1 MSRAQWS
8 RAVVSLPPRATG
20 LWRGSAPNGP
30 PRACGEVP
38 PPTATCQGQ
47 ASRPC
52 NAVSAAAPLRPRPA
66 GLCRPEPA
74 WEEPQAPLWGGR
86 GGAPQSPP
94 ARVRDPE
101 PPGMLLGF
109 VVGGLREQGQ
119 LSWHLWTLHE
129 KEVSPGEVGEGGSRD
144 GVRRPTASAPSLA
157 QCKPQS
163 VSGQRIHES
172 ILILL
177 FYGIRAPALQPSPMW
192 HCQLGYRGYC
202 RHHHHLSGFQCA
214 RFPILWSE
222 TIPSFLDPHFLVY
235 SYNKSGALQSRS
247 SFLKDHCFYRG
258 YAAEVLNSVA
268 TLNTC
273 SGLRGLLQ
281 LENVSYGIEPLQSAG
296 TYEHMLYQIRN
307 KKIDFFP
314 SQGNYLMKPP
324 EDQVNRILVKSEK
337 NPDAILLKRNLKV
350 QIILDKALYDYM
362 GSDVAIAEEKVVQM
376 FGLINTMFSQLKVT
390 VRLSSLELWSDKNKI
405 STNGDPNDIL
415 QRFLAWKEAYLV
427 QRPHDMAYLLIYRDY
442 PNYVGATYHGVAC
455 NPKLAAG
462 IALYPKLITLEAFSV
477 VMTQL
482 LGINLGLT
490 YDAIY
495 KCYCPGNTC
504 IMNPDSIHSHGVKFF
519 SSCSLDEFKHVV
531 TQPEFECLQNQIISK
546 VAFQGRQSHS
556 TCGNGRLEPP
566 EECDCGSA
574 EACEYKKCCNPLD
587 CTLLESAECGTGPCC
602 NPKTCQV
609 TEHGEVCRE
618 SVDPCDLIE
627 YCNGT
632 SELCGPDMNTL
643 NFEQCLNETA
653 FCYNGLCRSMD
664 RQCFEVFG
672 KFARGADY
680 LCLQEVNSH
689 ADDFGRCIGRTCTY
703 EGILCG
709 KIVCHW
715 TTTDLV
721 TMADYDVQYTYVA
734 GRVCVSAAVTEA
746 AFWSIFDN
754 TFVEMGTIC
763 GSDKNSPLHID
774 LFTLKEIVSEALV
787 LNFSGIFPL
796 LNMTQRSITYFF
808 SNNV

>member
-1 MSRAQWS
+1 MSLRLSCCDPLESSEGSVQG
-8 RAVVSLPPRATG
+8 RRVKGMKHVSLVTSCSVSFWELCEVAFLYSVSQAVADCAPR
-20 LWRGSAPNGP
+20 W
-30 PRACGEVP
+30 
-38 PPTATCQGQ
+38 
-47 ASRPC
+47 
-52 NAVSAAAPLRPRPA
+52 
-66 GLCRPEPA
+66 
-74 WEEPQAPLWGGR
+74 
-86 GGAPQSPP
+86 QSSK
-94 ARVRDPE
+94 DS
-101 PPGMLLGF
+101 
-109 VVGGLREQGQ
+109 
-119 LSWHLWTLHE
+119 LSWQGNYTL
-129 KEVSPGEVGEGGSRD
+129 
-144 GVRRPTASAPSLA
+144 
-157 QCKPQS
+157 
-163 VSGQRIHES
+163 
-172 ILILL
+172 
-177 FYGIRAPALQPSPMW
+177 
-192 HCQLGYRGYC
+192 
-202 RHHHHLSGFQCA
+202 
-214 RFPILWSE
+214 
-222 TIPSFLDPHFLVY
+222 SFLDPHFLVY

-495 KCYCPGNTC
+495 KCYCPGSTC

-763 GSDKNSPLHID
+763 GSDKVCNTNHHCQCEAGYAPPNCVPAPSSQGGSIDDGFWQWGGVFIHAPTRDKPGEPRVLVDESAVSVRAQGWIGDSEEIMLHVTVPRKIRS
-774 LFTLKEIVSEALV
+774 KESED
-787 LNFSGIFPL
+787 SGIQPVSIRRQ
-796 LNMTQRSITYFF
+796 QRYALFHILF
-808 SNNV
+808 